1 MIRNIKRGVFIVI
14 ETQIDMKLWNSIKK
28 NYESRSFSESIID
41 AIYFLSNL
49 IRDKTGLESD
59 GAALIGQAFG
69 GTQPLIKV
77 NALQTESEV
86 NVQKGL
92 EQILRGIYQAIRNP
106 RSHDRFE
113 DSQKEADAII
123 TFIDY
128 LCTVIDQSK
137 TQYSEVEFLNRV
149 FDNNFV
155 PNNRYAELLVEEIP
169 KRKRLNFAI
178 EVYKKKETGDGKKL
192 GFFVQAIIN
201 QFNGDELTQFF
212 TVVSDELSKVTE
224 DKVIRSNLQ
233 IIPFDLWHRISEI
246 SRIRIENILMESIK
260 EGKYNIENN
269 KCMGGALGSWVAWGK
284 LKHFTFIKDTI
295 GILIKKLESTE
306 KTEVDYVLR
315 FFWDD
320 ILENIEHPNYYFN
333 RIIKQRLKDGDK
345 RVYEKLEN
353 EFIFGDQENE
363 IYKTFKEEFDNF
375 QEKEETQELF
385 IDDDDLPF

>member
-1 MIRNIKRGVFIVI
+1 ML
-14 ETQIDMKLWNSIKK
+14 ETQIDKKLWNSIKK

-69 GTQPLIKV
+69 GAQPLIKV
-77 NALQTESEV
+77 NALQTESEI

-128 LCTVIDQSK
+128 LRSVIDHSK
-137 TQYSEVEFLNRV
+137 TQFSEVEFMNRV
-149 FDNNFV
+149 FDSNFV

-192 GFFVQAIIN
+192 GVFIHAILK
-201 QFNGDELTQFF
+201 QFSEEEATQFF
-212 TVVSDELSKVTE
+212 TVISDELSTVTE
-224 DKVIRSNLQ
+224 EKIIRLNLQ
-233 IIPFDLWHRISEI
+233 IVPFEMWHRIREI
-246 SRIRIENILMESIK
+246 SRIRIENTLMESMTD
-260 EGKYNIENN
+260 GKYSINLNRC
-269 KCMGGALGSWVAWGK
+269 KGGSLASWVAWGK
-284 LKHFTFIKDTI
+284 IKYFTFIEDVI
-295 GILIKKLESTE
+295 GILVKKLESTDR
-306 KTEVDYVLR
+306 TEVEYVLR
-315 FFWDD
+315 YFWDD
-320 ILENIEHPNYYFN
+320 IIENIELPNYSFY
-333 RIIKQRLKDGDK
+333 RILKQRLKDGDK
-345 RVYEKLEN
+345 KIYIKLEDLFIWDPEET
-353 EFIFGDQENE
+353 EF
-363 IYKTFKEEFDNF
+363 YKAIKEEYEGF
-375 QEKEETQELF
+375 QEKEESQELD